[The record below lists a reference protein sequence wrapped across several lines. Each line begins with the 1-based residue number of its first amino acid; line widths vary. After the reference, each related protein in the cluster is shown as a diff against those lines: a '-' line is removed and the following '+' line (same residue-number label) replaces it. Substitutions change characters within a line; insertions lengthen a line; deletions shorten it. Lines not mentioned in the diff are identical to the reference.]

1 MHDKLD
7 SKKNLLD
14 KMTTYDNT
22 NNNYNLNDNV
32 FIQGEAK
39 LKKVDEA
46 FRKEKSSLQYAI
58 IKSLMRLITIYHI
71 SNSHI

>member
-46 FRKEKSSLQYAI
+46 FRNEKSSLQYAI